1 MTDSVDWIEN
11 RLEITGPDKA
21 LQEFVMAAEG
31 PGVVL
36 WERPAG
42 EDQAYWSALLL
53 QGGAPSAKAANKLA
67 RRLEDKLWSRIEHAR
82 TAVDL
87 GLWSLPL
94 DLNAL
99 IPVPRK
105 VVRKGWHAAGSD
117 WCWEHWGTRWPLR
130 KVRFRFEHRRKQG
143 STGIEVA
150 AVYEFL
156 SGDWSPWRALDV
168 LTSRWASLRVVLR
181 PTYLDPVQM
190 ERSAIRAA
198 AQSTLFAR
206 YPRLQR
212 ADCAA
217 VTVLSQA

>member
-11 RLEITGPDKA
+11 RLEVTGPDKD
-21 LQEFVMAAEG
+21 LQEFVMTAEG

-42 EDQAYWSALLL
+42 EDLAYWSALLL
-53 QGGAPSAKAANKLA
+53 QGGAPSPRAADKLA
-67 RRLEDKLWSRIEHAR
+67 RRYEDKVYCAIEDAR
-82 TAVDL
+82 SASER
-87 GLWSLPL
+87 GLLSVPL

-130 KVRFRFEHRRKQG
+130 KVGFRFEHRRKRG

-150 AVYEFL
+150 AMYEFL
-156 SGDWSPWRALDV
+156 SGDWSPWRALSSIR
-168 LTSRWASLRVVLR
+168 SRWPTVVFTLKPEYASLRIVE
-181 PTYLDPVQM
+181 M
-190 ERSAIRAA
+190 GRAQA
-198 AQSTLFAR
+198 A
-206 YPRLQR
+206 
-212 ADCAA
+212 
-217 VTVLSQA
+217 